1 MFFLPMTFKLGNSSF
16 SSVIPA
22 SKLNTIQVTTLNY
35 MGAVVYLFIESNKL
49 EEHERKLRKQSYLK
63 DMSEESCIEKHPV
76 GGHMP
81 NLFVILKRSIRILHP
96 PIFCLFTK
104 AFLGQMKACKTVA
117 GVKIYT

>member
-16 SSVIPA
+16 SSVIPT

-81 NLFVILKRSIRILHP
+81 NLFII
-96 PIFCLFTK
+96 
-104 AFLGQMKACKTVA
+104 
-117 GVKIYT
+117 

>member
-1 MFFLPMTFKLGNSSF
+1 MTFKLGNSSF
-16 SSVIPA
+16 SSVIPT

-76 GGHMP
+76 SGHMP
-81 NLFVILKRSIRILHP
+81 NLLVVLKRSIRILHP
-96 PIFCLFTK
+96 LIFWLFTK
-104 AFLGQMKACKTVA
+104 AFVGRMKACKTVA
-117 GVKIYT
+117 GVKICT